1 MTFLIA
7 NWRIVLLAL
16 LLAIIGVQT
25 LRLDRC
31 QTSFHDY
38 KVSVEALGR
47 AQQLENERIQKE
59 REVAEKESTDAKNRA
74 IADLSSRYASARRM
88 LDNARR
94 GGVPAPSEAPA
105 LATACK
111 PSGSPDPRLG
121 ELEAALLDA
130 LERADQELVKYRELW
145 AWTQK
150 AR

>member
-16 LLAIIGVQT
+16 LLATIGVQT
-25 LRLDRC
+25 WRLDRC

-38 KVSVEALGR
+38 QVSVEALGR

-59 REVAEKESTDAKNRA
+59 REAAEKESTDAKNRA
-74 IADLSSRYASARRM
+74 IADLSIRYAYARRM
-88 LDNARR
+88 LNNARS
-94 GGVPAPSEAPA
+94 GAVPTPSEAPS

-111 PSGSPDPRLG
+111 PTDSANSRLG

-150 AR
+150 VR